1 MATHIIHTQQVWNLT
16 DLDLSEKIILNYL
29 WAWKARGNA
38 ITVTNSYLE
47 SLYNMRPMD
56 VAHKL
61 QVLQSK
67 GYIDISY
74 VPGGPRVIQCNPLDT
89 QRDEGPDDVFNHLY

>member
-1 MATHIIHTQQVWNLT
+1 MATHIIHTQGVWNLT

-47 SLYNMRPMD
+47 TLYNMRSMD
-56 VAHKL
+56 VVHKL
-61 QVLQSK
+61 QVLQGK

-89 QRDEGPDDVFNHLY
+89 QRDEGPDDIFNHLY